1 MSKVILSFSPETSD
15 RVFDLLVSEGV
26 PARFVRRGVDADV
39 IAVPASQA
47 ARVRRLLDEVGE

>member
-1 MSKVILSFSPETSD
+1 MNLSFSPETSEKAFA
-15 RVFDLLVSEGV
+15 VLVSNGV

-47 ARVRRLLDEVGE
+47 ARVRRLLNELGE